1 MNNEEKK
8 IISDEQRQ
16 INQEEELE
24 NKDSSKKVLLGIFG
38 TMILVVAVIGVS
50 FAMFYFSMK
59 LSSEN
64 TLTTGTISMA
74 FQDTTYIDITNALPM
89 SDEEGMAMS
98 GDYKYMDFSVSAK
111 FSGPAAV
118 DFEISAVDETDTSKY
133 QKVPYEN
140 LKILICEKGKEDS
153 CKPVLYSK
161 LGNPTLHSDITGF
174 AREQDKLLLSDT
186 LSSKKRHHGNRVV
199 TKNYRLKMWIDSET
213 EDLSI
218 PKTFKLKV
226 RLDAV
231 QHKK

>member
-8 IISDEQRQ
+8 IVNDNQIQKEQV
-16 INQEEELE
+16 QEEELE

-74 FQDTTYIDITNALPM
+74 FQDTTYIDITDALPI

-98 GDYKYMDFSVSAK
+98 GDYKYMDFSVSAN
-111 FSGPAAV
+111 FSGAATV
-118 DFEISAVDETDTSKY
+118 DYEISAVDETDTRKY

-140 LKILICEKGKEDS
+140 LKILICEKGREDS
-153 CKPVLYSK
+153 CKPILYSELK
-161 LGNPTLHSDITGF
+161 EPTLHTDVTGL
-174 AREQDKLLLSDT
+174 AQEDDKLLVSDN
-186 LSSKKRHHGNRVV
+186 LSSKSGGAVV

-231 QHKK
+231 QHRK